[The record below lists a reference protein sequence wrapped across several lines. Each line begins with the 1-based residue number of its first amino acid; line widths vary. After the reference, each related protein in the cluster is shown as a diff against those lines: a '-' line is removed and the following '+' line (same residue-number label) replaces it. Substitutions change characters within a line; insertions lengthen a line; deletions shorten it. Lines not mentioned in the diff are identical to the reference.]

1 MEAKYKMRIELERK
15 ECIFFVCMIMLNKLI
30 LNLPTILISSTG
42 TGTFIN
48 LIYIGIITL
57 FLIFIINICL
67 KNFPNSDILDISNI
81 LGGKFLK
88 IIVGVIFIALFSF
101 ILFTFLTDF
110 ANLLKMIYYQ
120 NSPKPFILL
129 FFIIGI
135 LVSNLIGF
143 KSIIRMISFLFP
155 FVLLSIFTAFIGTID
170 NFSIDKITPVLGYN
184 YQTTFINGLL
194 NIFSFSFISFYY
206 FLQPLLKEPTDF
218 KKISYISF
226 FISFG
231 LLFITVCSILTLL
244 PLASTGITINPLY
257 LLSRNVSFSDFLQRL
272 DGIFVLFW
280 ILSLLCYLSSLV
292 FFTNLCFSKI
302 VNISDNKMF
311 TYITCMLLFGFSLL
325 PFDISTITFL
335 ETSILKYMTTG
346 IVFIMSPIILIL
358 AMLKEKFKVRKGVAK
373 NAIIKN

>member
-1 MEAKYKMRIELERK
+1 MRIELERK

-88 IIVGVIFIALFSF
+88 TIVGIIFIALFSF

-110 ANLLKMIYYQ
+110 SNLLKMIYYQ
-120 NSPKPFILL
+120 NYPKPFILL

-155 FVLLSIFTAFIGTID
+155 FVLLSIFSAFVGTID

-194 NIFSFSFISFYY
+194 NIFCFSFISFYY
-206 FLQPLLKEPTDF
+206 FLQPLLKEPTDY

-292 FFTNLCFSKI
+292 FFINLCFSKI